1 MLWEKI
7 DRLGQQPSSGKKVTS
22 SFERL
27 VSDAEEHIA
36 LVFHR
41 FLAGEPSCSKV
52 DITLNGRQIE
62 PLDPFNKKHSAT
74 ILGPEELLPG
84 GVVMQAYT
92 LPHRK
97 KYSSQKEYEK
107 YGLRGGYQ
115 RNQGIYLY
123 RAKRLIIHGT
133 WFNLAQKTAITQLC
147 RVRIDIDNTNDEDW
161 KIDIKKVSAQ
171 LPEEARA
178 TIRRLLSR
186 LSSPSKGVYKRMGA
200 KQTTSASYPT
210 WEIIKDSG
218 LTRYAINR
226 FHPTLLE
233 LQVLLNEDQT
243 RKLSHTLDVIESG
256 FPLDSLFVELTN
268 NPETVATPVIN
279 NISFAAIVRDF
290 FAHLKGQGIEEQTI
304 IDQMRSTPI
313 FSNSWDKV
321 LRILGIK
328 ES

>member
-1 MLWEKI
+1 
-7 DRLGQQPSSGKKVTS
+7 
-22 SFERL
+22 
-27 VSDAEEHIA
+27 
-36 LVFHR
+36 
-41 FLAGEPSCSKV
+41 
-52 DITLNGRQIE
+52 
-62 PLDPFNKKHSAT
+62 
-74 ILGPEELLPG
+74 
-84 GVVMQAYT
+84 
-92 LPHRK
+92 
-97 KYSSQKEYEK
+97 
-107 YGLRGGYQ
+107 
-115 RNQGIYLY
+115 
-123 RAKRLIIHGT
+123 
-133 WFNLAQKTAITQLC
+133 
-147 RVRIDIDNTNDEDW
+147 
-161 KIDIKKVSAQ
+161 
-171 LPEEARA
+171 
-178 TIRRLLSR
+178 
-186 LSSPSKGVYKRMGA
+186 MGA